1 MKLHRVRLLNY
12 GGVIESD
19 VSFLESGVTIV
30 EGPNEVG
37 KTSIPEALGLAIE
50 LPDSSR
56 KAQIKSAKPVDRD
69 VGPEVEITLTSG
81 EFSLVYRKRWLR
93 SPMTTLKVT
102 SPRSESLTGREAH
115 DRLNDILAGTLD
127 MGLWRALRIDQG
139 IQLTLP
145 PFTIPSMRRALD
157 LAAGGDLASD
167 REDTLWERIN
177 EEYGRYWT
185 PSGQAKRERQSL
197 NRRLEEAGDR
207 VNGLKKQIR
216 DIESDVT
223 RMVRLLDDAVRLAA
237 TLDVCEKR
245 EGDLAERW
253 DSVERIRNEVER
265 LEANH
270 SAREAERDRAASQWS
285 QRRELINTLDRCTED
300 HTALESEAEK
310 AAPELAAAIR
320 RSEEA
325 TAARETLA
333 AALRSAEAKRRTAI
347 EDRDYLRQQIE
358 VEQLRERYVRY
369 VEAERALKEAEEYLE
384 SATVDDDVL
393 KRIEQVYLDVER
405 ARAASDSG
413 AASVET
419 TALDDITFQVNSG
432 DVELAASE
440 VIVTPVE
447 DEVVLVIPGIA
458 RMMVSA
464 GPESKALAEGRRDTQ
479 DAYRRLCEEFSVADI
494 HDARRAAEE
503 RRDARRNRKEAVKAI
518 ERDLRD
524 LTPDVLQNKVKNLTR
539 KVSSYPKE
547 RPKDT
552 PLPSDFE
559 EAQRI
564 ASEAESLVSG
574 CQTEFQT
581 CEDAAKKVEVGLN
594 EARLKEAG
602 LAARIEIA
610 GTSKEEAARRLAA
623 ARAIQ
628 PDEGLSAAVVVAAE
642 CLDGALESLQGVE
655 AQLNAADPDT
665 LETLFEN
672 ARDARKRATQEL
684 QSNRE
689 SQSELRVSL
698 DLRGEEGLQGILDEA
713 LSEMQQVKREH
724 ESMEARA
731 MAVRLLQETFDGH
744 RREAHLRYV
753 EPFKERIDQLG
764 RIVFGPTFAVEL
776 DEELRVVRRTLHSTT
791 LGVDQLSTGALEQ
804 LGVLSRLACAA
815 IVSPDDGG
823 VPVMIDDALGWSD
836 PQRLQGMGAAIA
848 AAGKKCQVVVLT
860 CTPGRYSH
868 VGNAKVVSLGG

>member
-93 SPMTTLKVT
+93 GPMTTLKVT

-115 DRLNDILAGTLD
+115 DRLNDILAETLD
-127 MGLWRALRIDQG
+127 MDLWRALRIDQG
-139 IQLTLP
+139 VQLDLPSFTL
-145 PFTIPSMRRALD
+145 PSMRRALD
-157 LAAGGDLASD
+157 LAAGGELASD

-185 PSGQAKRERQSL
+185 LSGQAKAERKSL
-197 NRRLEEAGDR
+197 ERSLEEAMHKVD
-207 VNGLKKQIR
+207 GLKQQLQ

-223 RMVRLLDDAVRLAA
+223 RMARLLDDTARLAA

-245 EGDLAERW
+245 EIELTEQW

-265 LEANH
+265 LEANR
-270 SAREAERDRAASQWS
+270 SAREAERDRAASEWS
-285 QRRELINTLDRCTED
+285 QRRELINTLARCTED
-300 HTALESEAEK
+300 LTALESEAEK
-310 AAPELAAAIR
+310 AAPKLAAAIR

-325 TAARETLA
+325 YAARETA
-333 AALRSAEAKRRTAI
+333 SSALRSAEAKRRTAI
-347 EDRDYLRQQIE
+347 EDRDFLRQQIE
-358 VEQLRERYVRY
+358 VDQLSERYERY
-369 VEAERALKEAEEYLE
+369 GEAEQALKDAEEYLE
-384 SATVDDDVL
+384 SVTVDEDVL
-393 KRIEQVYLDVER
+393 KRIEEAYLDVER
-405 ARAASDSG
+405 AKAASDSG
-413 AASVET
+413 AASIET
-419 TALDDITFQVNSG
+419 TALDDITLQVDDG
-432 DVELAASE
+432 GFDLAASE
-440 VIVTPVE
+440 VNVTPVE

-458 RMMVSA
+458 RMRVSA
-464 GPESKALAEGRRDTQ
+464 GPDSKALAEGRRDTQ

-494 HDARRAAEE
+494 NDARRASQK
-503 RRDARRNRKEAVKAI
+503 RLDAQRNKKEAVKAI

-524 LTPDVLQNKVKNLTR
+524 LTPDVLQNKIKNLTE
-539 KVSSYPKE
+539 KVRSYPKE
-547 RPKDT
+547 RPDDT

-574 CQTEFQT
+574 CQSEFQT
-581 CEDAAKKVEVGLN
+581 CEDAAKKAEVGLN

-610 GTSKEEAARRLAA
+610 GTSKEEAAGRLAA

-628 PDEGLSAAVVVAAE
+628 PDEALSAALVVAEVLLA
-642 CLDGALESLQGVE
+642 GALETLQGVE

-665 LETLFEN
+665 LETLLEN
-672 ARDARKRATQEL
+672 TRDARKRATQEL
-684 QSNRE
+684 QSNRD
-689 SQSELRVSL
+689 SQSELRASL
-698 DLRGEEGLQGILDEA
+698 DIRGEQGLQGHLDQA
-713 LSEMQQVKREH
+713 LSELQQIKREH
-724 ESMEARA
+724 ESTEARA
-731 MAVRLLQETFDGH
+731 MAARLLQETFDGH

-764 RIVFGPTFAVEL
+764 RIVFGPSFAVEL
-776 DEELRVVRRTLHSTT
+776 DEELRVVRRTLKGTT
-791 LGVDQLSTGALEQ
+791 LDFGQLSTGAREQ
-804 LGVLSRLACAA
+804 IGVLSRLACAA

-848 AAGKKCQVVVLT
+848 TAGRQCQVVVLT

-868 VGNAKVVSLGG
+868 VGNAKVVSLEA